1 MLGLVL
7 EEAME
12 GKKSIPPPAQ
22 PPARPEFCRVFS
34 LPKPQGD
41 IPADAAAAE
50 WENSLSASETWIQD
64 KQLRSQPSV
73 AIVSRTRAKDMRN
86 SKLSSPS
93 QERQKKKKPNQNRSK
108 MGNPK
113 AIGEESG

>member
-22 PPARPEFCRVFS
+22 PPARSEFCRVFS

-41 IPADAAAAE
+41 IPDAAAAE

-93 QERQKKKKPNQNRSK
+93 QERQKKKPNQNRSK